1 MLLGLHT
8 ELVYGL
14 ALDNNRLF
22 SASLDKT
29 VICWNA
35 NNGLALM
42 IYDGHEDGV
51 LSLSVQDDVL
61 YSAGR
66 DRSII
71 KWNIENGLILKTFPV
86 YHAGYIRCFAHKG
99 QVLFSGAEDASAI
112 MWNSSTGEQL
122 KKYSGRDKQLNS
134 IVLWKNYILSG
145 GGDSNI
151 NAWDS
156 KKDATSPTFVIVGHQ
171 DSVNSI
177 LIYEDSLFAGDSESL
192 IRHWNLTILSPL
204 NILTGKRIV
213 FLSKI

>member
-1 MLLGLHT
+1 MLLDLHT
-8 ELVYGL
+8 ELVYDL

-42 IYDGHEDGV
+42 IYYGHEDGV

-86 YHAGYIRCFAHKG
+86 YHAGNIRCFAHKG

-112 MWNSSTGEQL
+112 MWNSSTGEPL
-122 KKYSGRDKQLNS
+122 KIYSERDKQLNS
-134 IVLWKNYILSG
+134 IVLWKDFILSG

-171 DSVNSI
+171 DSVYSI

-192 IRHWNLTILSPL
+192 IRHWNLPIPSPL
-204 NILTGKRIV
+204 NILTG
-213 FLSKI
+213 